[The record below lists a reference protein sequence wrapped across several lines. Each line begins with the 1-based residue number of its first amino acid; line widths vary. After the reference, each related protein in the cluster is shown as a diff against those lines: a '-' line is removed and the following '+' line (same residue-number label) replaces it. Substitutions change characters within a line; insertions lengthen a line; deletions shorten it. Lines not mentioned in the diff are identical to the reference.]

1 MLGMKRLKKH
11 KRFALIED
19 NTIEPLYYGDSDEQ
33 RWIEL
38 EKGKYYLYH
47 NVLISE
53 NGKITSIAL
62 MRHRIIKESDNINLL
77 KKLQKEKIKN
87 GKEKSNF

>member
-1 MLGMKRLKKH
+1 MPGMKRLKKH

-47 NVLISE
+47 DVLISE

-62 MRHRIIKESDNINLL
+62 MRHQIVKESDNVNLL
-77 KKLQKEKIKN
+77 KKLQKETF
-87 GKEKSNF
+87 EKWQRKK